1 MVSEPKS
8 VLLNGT
14 PRCGM
19 ATHTFNYSTEEAE
32 LGGGGGGGGLKKLL
46 FTQCWGLCLGGGGG
60 GVGVAL

>member
-1 MVSEPKS
+1 VVSEPKS

-32 LGGGGGGGGLKKLL
+32 LGGGGGGGGGSSMSSKP
-46 FTQCWGLCLGGGGG
+46 
-60 GVGVAL
+60 ARAI